1 MNAVLRST
9 ILTLYRRYRRWVN
22 HDREFRLAR
31 RNSRASGYTLRG
43 FHFSF
48 RRNDYA
54 VLLRAC
60 RITQQD
66 AHAFLQEAA
75 LERAHLILQMQ
86 NSGGIHESRVN

>member
-1 MNAVLRST
+1 MKSILRKT
-9 ILTLYRRYRRWVN
+9 ILPIYRFWLRWTSI
-22 HDREFRLAR
+22 DFPFRLAR

-43 FHFSF
+43 FRFSF

-54 VLLRAC
+54 LLLRAC
-60 RITQQD
+60 RITNQD
-66 AHAFLQEAA
+66 AHGFVQEAA

>member
-1 MNAVLRST
+1 MKSILRKTVLPLHR
-9 ILTLYRRYRRWVN
+9 LWLRWTSI
-22 HDREFRLAR
+22 DCQFRLAR

-43 FHFSF
+43 FRFSF
-48 RRNDYA
+48 PRNDYA

-86 NSGGIHESRVN
+86 NSGGIHENRIS

>member
-9 ILTLYRRYRRWVN
+9 ILPLYRMWRSWVN

-43 FHFSF
+43 FRFSF

-54 VLLRAC
+54 LLLRAC
-60 RITQQD
+60 RITKQD
-66 AHAFLQEAA
+66 AHGFVQEAA